1 MYEITKIRI
10 ALNWRKKKIRNK
22 KCVSRSVKK
31 MMNKKKNEKAG
42 RERKERSWQKRTV
55 RVTDN
60 TREDKSEYDMTENEE
75 QRREEE

>member
-1 MYEITKIRI
+1 MYEIIKIKI
-10 ALNWRKKKIRNK
+10 ALNWRKKRIRNK
-22 KCVSRSVKK
+22 KYVPRSVKK
-31 MMNKKKNEKAG
+31 MNKKKNEKAG

-60 TREDKSEYDMTENEE
+60 TREDKSEYDTTENEE